1 MIRIRNARILDPVAS
16 RDEVGDVFIRDGV
29 IVEPPEAIPDDIETI
44 AADGLWLAPGFWD
57 LHVHLR
63 EPGGEAAE
71 TVASG
76 SASAVRGGFTTI
88 VCMPNTLPALDV
100 PEQIAFVLDQGRKA
114 NLARVFTT
122 GCITRGRTGRELAPL
137 GERADAGAV
146 AFTDDG
152 CTVPNDEVMRQAMIT
167 AQGLDI
173 PIMDH
178 AQDSEMEKR
187 GVMHEGEFSRT
198 HGLPGIPAEAEEKIV
213 ARDASLAVETG
224 CRFHIQHMT
233 SGGSV
238 QILEEARVNGARITA
253 ELTPHHLALCDAAVD
268 PEDANYKMNPPLRS
282 AGDRNQLTGALLDG
296 QIEIFATDHAPHSKE
311 EKSRGF
317 LEAPF
322 GVLGLETAI
331 GITYS
336 VLVKTGRMTP
346 LDWVARWTTRPAGIM
361 GMPTPTLVP
370 GSPADL
376 VLVDP
381 SEEWVVNPDDFASR
395 SRNTPFTGWRLTA
408 RAIRTIRDGRTVWQA

>member
-137 GERADAGAV
+137 GELADAGAV

-198 HGLPGIPAEAEEKIV
+198 HGLPGIPAEAEELQDEP
-213 ARDASLAVETG
+213 A
-224 CRFHIQHMT
+224 
-233 SGGSV
+233 
-238 QILEEARVNGARITA
+238 
-253 ELTPHHLALCDAAVD
+253 
-268 PEDANYKMNPPLRS
+268 LRS

-408 RAIRTIRDGRTVWQA
+408 RAIRTIRDGMTVWQA